1 MKKKTKDPILEI
13 NGNISELLADQAKIM
28 LISEA
33 DEWAYRLNYT
43 PSDLMNAI
51 YIFQHVA
58 SNIGIKR
65 GRIKE
70 QTAHL
75 FGEALRKLVINM
87 TGYDPRQIEEIEF
100 NKN

>member
-1 MKKKTKDPILEI
+1 MNKSKDKIQQVNEGI
-13 NGNISELLADQAKIM
+13 CELLADQAKIM
-28 LISEA
+28 LISDA
-33 DEWAYRLNYT
+33 DEWASRLNYNT
-43 PSDLMNAI
+43 SDLMNAI

-65 GRIKE
+65 RRINE
-70 QTAHL
+70 QTAEL

-87 TGYDPRQIEEIEF
+87 TGYDPRKIEEIES

>member
-1 MKKKTKDPILEI
+1 MNKTKDKIQQVNDGI
-13 NGNISELLADQAKIM
+13 CELLADQAKIM
-28 LISEA
+28 LISE
-33 DEWAYRLNYT
+33 DGMWAYRLNYT

-51 YIFQHVA
+51 CIFQHVA

-65 GRIKE
+65 GRINE
-70 QTAHL
+70 QTAEL

-87 TGYDPRQIEEIEF
+87 TGYDPRKIEEIES